1 MWKVAIFPW
10 PLMYDVFAGTGL
22 EGYSDWI
29 HVAACGERG
38 EEGMR
43 AGPPALLVTERIYSR
58 VCVGCKLDT
67 REMVSECGGLGGWG
81 GGRLGGG
88 GAWCRD

>member
-58 VCVGCKLDT
+58 VCVYLKFDT
-67 REMVSECGGLGGWG
+67 SEIVSESGSLAGLGVGSFRRW
-81 GGRLGGG
+81 